1 MSGRSL
7 ALGQYYAA
15 KSPLHALD
23 PRVKLFLSLT
33 IVTALFFVENLGV
46 LIGAA
51 FLVPVLAS
59 VAKVPFR
66 WVLKGIRPLV
76 FILFFTLLIHLFLT
90 EGVTLFAIG
99 PLTATVE
106 GLIKGIFY
114 STRLILVILFSS
126 FITLTTSPVQ
136 LADAI
141 ESILSP
147 LKVIRFPAHEIALMM
162 TIALRFIPTLL
173 TEAETIMK
181 AQKGRGANFDSG
193 NILKRARSFVPLL
206 IPLFISAF
214 RRADELAL
222 AMEARG
228 YAGGSGRTR
237 LHSLKV
243 TSRDVVWLLSGLLV
257 IFSIVGLSWQL

>member
-33 IVTALFFVENLGV
+33 IVTALFFVDNLAV
-46 LIGAA
+46 LVGAA

-59 VAKVPFR
+59 VAKVPFK
-66 WVLKGIRPLV
+66 WVLKGVRPLV
-76 FILFFTLLIHLFLT
+76 FILFFTFLIHLFLT
-90 EGVTLFAIG
+90 EGATLFTIG
-99 PLTATVE
+99 PLRATGE

-193 NILKRARSFVPLL
+193 NILKRARSFIPLL

-237 LHSLKV
+237 LHSLKI
-243 TSRDVVWLLSGLLV
+243 TPRDVAWLLLGLLI
-257 IFSIVGLSWQL
+257 IFSIVGLSWRL

>member
-1 MSGRSL
+1 
-7 ALGQYYAA
+7 
-15 KSPLHALD
+15 
-23 PRVKLFLSLT
+23 
-33 IVTALFFVENLGV
+33 
-46 LIGAA
+46 
-51 FLVPVLAS
+51 
-59 VAKVPFR
+59 
-66 WVLKGIRPLV
+66 
-76 FILFFTLLIHLFLT
+76 
-90 EGVTLFAIG
+90 
-99 PLTATVE
+99 
-106 GLIKGIFY
+106 
-114 STRLILVILFSS
+114 RLILVILFSS